1 MYRKNKFQVFQVLQ
15 ELNEF
20 NELLQKMTECMLY
33 HISVPVA
40 EGKQAPGLQGN
51 DFFPF
56 EPFQR
61 LAQLFTEEFP
71 VEADLA

>member
-1 MYRKNKFQVFQVLQ
+1 MPKR
-15 ELNEF
+15 
-20 NELLQKMTECMLY
+20 LLD
-33 HISVPVA
+33 HIPVPVA

-71 VEADLA
+71 VKADLA

>member
-1 MYRKNKFQVFQVLQ
+1 MYRKNKFQILQVLY

-20 NELLQKMTECMLY
+20 NVPLEKMTECMLY
-33 HISVPVA
+33 YIPVPDA